1 MLSRSDSSGPGGNAR
16 PFPNDRRKTP
26 DRRGGWRGGRRDSDW
41 ISRPPGALRRFNSLQ
56 RRVVQ
61 VGRWRVP
68 LPFTSTTR
76 EVHPFLGLWA
86 LLIVGTLTFAAARTN
101 YILIEVLYERVATPV
116 DQQPTSAYDLIPFD
130 A

>member
-1 MLSRSDSSGPGGNAR
+1 MLSRSDSSGPGVDVR

-26 DRRGGWRGGRRDSDW
+26 DRRGAWRGGRRDSDW
-41 ISRPPGALRRFNSLQ
+41 ISRPPGALRRFDSLQ

-61 VGRWRVP
+61 VGTWRVT

-76 EVHPFLGLWA
+76 QVHPFIGLWA
-86 LLIVGTLTFAAARTN
+86 LLIFGTLTVAAARTN
-101 YILIEVLYERVATPV
+101 YILIEVFYERVAAPV
-116 DQQPTSAYDLIPFD
+116 DQQPTSAHDLIPFD